1 MKDISKPL
9 VVVSPPGPKAR
20 EVIERDHNL
29 LSSSLSR
36 TASMVGVEA
45 QGVWV
50 KDIDGNIYLDLG
62 SGIAVANVGHCHPD
76 VTKAIIEQAQIC
88 DHVNSC
94 DYYTLPQVEFA
105 EAFSKVMPG
114 KIPMRFFFG
123 NSGTEAVECALKLAR
138 LHSGRLNFLGYL
150 RSFHGRTMGSLAF
163 TSTSSKAREGFGP
176 MMPGAILV
184 PYPYCYR
191 CPFKQSYPECGLY
204 CLEYIE
210 KTILKF
216 QVSPSE
222 VAGILLEPLLGAGGY
237 VSPPDEYWPEIRRIC
252 DEHGILYLAD
262 EIQTGFGR
270 TGRMWA
276 SEHWG
281 IEPDIMCMSKAAAAG
296 LPLGICAAK
305 ADVMDWEEGAHE
317 NTLGGNPIVMAAAL
331 AVLKV
336 LTRDKLWRNA
346 EVMGNHIMK
355 RLREAQDRMPIIG
368 DIRGKGLMIGFE
380 LVKDTKTREP
390 ATEERNELIQEA
402 FRNGV
407 LLLGSG
413 PSSIRLAPPL
423 IITKEQADTGLDI
436 IEECLKTVI
445 S

>member
-1 MKDISKPL
+1 
-9 VVVSPPGPKAR
+9 
-20 EVIERDHNL
+20 
-29 LSSSLSR
+29 
-36 TASMVGVEA
+36 
-45 QGVWV
+45 
-50 KDIDGNIYLDLG
+50 
-62 SGIAVANVGHCHPD
+62 
-76 VTKAIIEQAQIC
+76 
-88 DHVNSC
+88 
-94 DYYTLPQVEFA
+94 
-105 EAFSKVMPG
+105 MPG
-114 KIPMRFFFG
+114 RTSMRFFFG

-138 LHSGRLNFLGYL
+138 LHSDRYNFLGYL

-163 TSTSSKAREGFGP
+163 TSTSSKARENFGP
-176 MMPGAILV
+176 LMPGVILV

-191 CPFKQSYPECGLY
+191 CAFKQSHPECGLY
-204 CLEYIE
+204 CIEYIE

-216 QVSPSE
+216 QISPTE

-237 VSPPDEYWPEIRRIC
+237 VVPPDDYWPEIRRIC
-252 DEHGILYLAD
+252 DEHGILYMAD

-270 TGRMWA
+270 TGKMWA

-296 LPLGICAAK
+296 LPFGICAGK
-305 ADVMDWEEGAHE
+305 TDVMDWGEGTHE

-346 EVMGNHIMK
+346 ESIGNQIQN
-355 RLREAQDRMPIIG
+355 RLGEIQEEIPRIG
-368 DIRGKGLMIGFE
+368 EVRGKGLMIGFE
-380 LVKDTKTREP
+380 LIKDTKSKEP
-390 ATEERNELIQEA
+390 ATEERNKLIQEA

-423 IITKEQADTGLDI
+423 IITKEQADIGLDI
-436 IEECLKTVI
+436 IEECLKTVM